1 MCRAVPCALG
11 VGVGLGQPCKGRLG
25 TAAGTTAT
33 KLEPAETELSSATTR
48 QQAARLPQAH
58 AAAPLVSPRQ
68 PVSSGEPPHASPIAC
83 PVPSRM
89 LEQSV
94 APPHH
99 SVMSLCASQDSPK
112 EHRTSG
118 EPQQPHGRCREMGD
132 RGEEEGWG
140 LEDLWVARVRF
151 TRRKGNRGMDRVK
164 EPASPSPC
172 LRAAARR
179 CLEPTFRLPTLPSTT
194 EGARVPR
201 HACLPPPR
209 LQRLPLLPQS
219 SFSSTEGT

>member
-48 QQAARLPQAH
+48 QQAVRLPQAH

-99 SVMSLCASQDSPK
+99 SVMSLCASQDSP
-112 EHRTSG
+112 RSIAPVG
-118 EPQQPHGRCREMGD
+118 
-132 RGEEEGWG
+132 
-140 LEDLWVARVRF
+140 
-151 TRRKGNRGMDRVK
+151 
-164 EPASPSPC
+164 SPSSHMEDAGKWGTGAKR
-172 LRAAARR
+172 RAGA
-179 CLEPTFRLPTLPSTT
+179 LKTFGWQESGLQGGKAT
-194 EGARVPR
+194 EVW
-201 HACLPPPR
+201 
-209 LQRLPLLPQS
+209 
-219 SFSSTEGT
+219 TE

>member
-48 QQAARLPQAH
+48 QQAVRLPQAH

-94 APPHH
+94 APPIILSCP
-99 SVMSLCASQDSPK
+99 SVLARTAPGASHQWGAPAATWK
-112 EHRTSG
+112 MQG
-118 EPQQPHGRCREMGD
+118 NGGQGR
-132 RGEEEGWG
+132 RGG
-140 LEDLWVARVRF
+140 L
-151 TRRKGNRGMDRVK
+151 G
-164 EPASPSPC
+164 P
-172 LRAAARR
+172 
-179 CLEPTFRLPTLPSTT
+179 
-194 EGARVPR
+194 
-201 HACLPPPR
+201 
-209 LQRLPLLPQS
+209 
-219 SFSSTEGT
+219 